1 MNNIF
6 KNEKAMIFL
15 GGVAAGTLGLKALKS
30 NAAKK
35 LYVSTLANG
44 MKMQQ
49 DAQQL
54 FETMKEDAEDLCY
67 EARNE
72 ASKET
77 KLDEKHKE

>member
-30 NAAKK
+30 KAAKK
-35 LYVSTLANG
+35 LYVTTLANG
-44 MKMQQ
+44 MKIQQ

-54 FETMKEDAEDLCY
+54 FETMKEDAEDLCF
-67 EARNE
+67 EARKE
-72 ASKET
+72 ASKECDS
-77 KLDEKHKE
+77 DEK

>member
-15 GGVAAGTLGLKALKS
+15 GGVAAGTLGVKALKS
-30 NAAKK
+30 KAAKK

-44 MKMQQ
+44 MKLQQ

-54 FETMKEDAEDLCY
+54 FETMKEDAEDMCC
-67 EARNE
+67 EAR
-72 ASKET
+72 KESA
-77 KLDEKHKE
+77 KECECEEK

>member
-30 NAAKK
+30 KTAKK
-35 LYVSTLANG
+35 LYVTTLANG
-44 MKMQQ
+44 MKIQQ

-54 FETMKEDAEDLCY
+54 FETMKEDAEDLCF
-67 EARNE
+67 EARKE
-72 ASKET
+72 VSKEGNS
-77 KLDEKHKE
+77 DEE